1 MFEWKGCKGEVAGS
15 IRSKLVQIRQLL
27 DQPITV
33 ALPLGLHEWKFVF
46 LRQLAD

>member
-1 MFEWKGCKGEVAGS
+1 MFEWKACKGEVAGS

-33 ALPLGLHEWKFVF
+33 SLPLGLHEGKFV
-46 LRQLAD
+46 LVTIR